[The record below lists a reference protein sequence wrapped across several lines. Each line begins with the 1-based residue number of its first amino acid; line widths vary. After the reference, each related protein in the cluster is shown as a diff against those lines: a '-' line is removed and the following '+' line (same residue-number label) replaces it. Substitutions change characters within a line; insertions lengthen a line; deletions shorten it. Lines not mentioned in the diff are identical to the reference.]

1 MSVGFLREQLADANV
16 AFIYDEAVGSQWGY
30 GLLRSLPAIHYL
42 SVNHF
47 TFPKQWRQLS
57 GVPQYDYLS
66 YQYELL
72 GKIELEDSNLCAI
85 TDQYYEDDTPFSL
98 RPLLNRYLHRE
109 ETFVVV
115 ADTRDFDP
123 QEGQRP
129 LHMQNFVDV
138 AWDYRRVYQDFQDYY
153 RDIGV
158 GCPLRDTDNLFMH
171 DMANLHRMVTG
182 TELSRSQSLFN
193 ILPEAPYLPL
203 YDVMVSIFS
212 RENEP
217 GAAPLDS
224 YDEIEALGRWIRRR
238 IDISRKDAL
247 GIARDLNRR
256 VDSNESVFDA
266 TQRFRHPAM
275 SQAET
280 TATSIDA
287 ETSSVH
293 ERYKQWLQERT
304 A

>member
-1 MSVGFLREQLADANV
+1 
-16 AFIYDEAVGSQWGY
+16 
-30 GLLRSLPAIHYL
+30 
-42 SVNHF
+42 
-47 TFPKQWRQLS
+47 
-57 GVPQYDYLS
+57 
-66 YQYELL
+66 
-72 GKIELEDSNLCAI
+72 
-85 TDQYYEDDTPFSL
+85 
-98 RPLLNRYLHRE
+98 
-109 ETFVVV
+109 
-115 ADTRDFDP
+115 
-123 QEGQRP
+123 
-129 LHMQNFVDV
+129 
-138 AWDYRRVYQDFQDYY
+138 
-153 RDIGV
+153 
-158 GCPLRDTDNLFMH
+158 
-171 DMANLHRMVTG
+171 
-182 TELSRSQSLFN
+182 
-193 ILPEAPYLPL
+193 
-203 YDVMVSIFS
+203 MVSIFS